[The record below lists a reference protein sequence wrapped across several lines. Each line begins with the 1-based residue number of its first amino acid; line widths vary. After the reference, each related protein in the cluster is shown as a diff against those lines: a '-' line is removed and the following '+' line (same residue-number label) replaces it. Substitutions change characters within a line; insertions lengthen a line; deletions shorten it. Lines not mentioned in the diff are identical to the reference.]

1 MLSIECLPLESPDEG
16 WQASK
21 MMWVRMFVSS
31 VFVSG
36 ETVFLAKLLISEA
49 PVSTA
54 RAIVIAI
61 MSAVCYTG
69 LEMLLAAVWEYPLPF
84 GLVLMVCPFVTIIMS
99 WFLICIGVHALKTN
113 KKLQKQL
120 IGHAISVSAQAL
132 LVVAYPTFIAVFL
145 RLDSVEQAIFTLVL
159 PVIRFTAKQVMA
171 CVSTHV
177 QDFLGVSIVFS
188 VDVFNVLYVAICMQT
203 ARSLLTT
210 ALVMTFDT
218 LHNVLALRTI
228 YYHTKSNKGFPH
240 EQGNANCVE
249 RILSALEA
257 LKPPYSGEIRVFDP
271 YKLPLS
277 TQSETLL
284 DAIDQKLSANR
295 AAISLISM
303 RNALVVP
310 EPLELSLDHEH
321 SATQR
326 PPQRAGSHRTIT
338 ARTSEEEDIEEGLQV
353 LFHCEYVILTEY
365 VECTLPIFYAAY
377 LAGLYQLPTAAYYPF
392 TRSMTSSK
400 MTSTLVQLVIYSF
413 FEFGSLAGL
422 YTLLTQRLGY
432 SPAYQLAFVLE
443 THVVLIQSLL
453 FIWIIFIAQLTLVQ
467 GASTTNRETREGL
480 VHVLLGTYRELAVFW
495 YRSQIGNRQLYSVER
510 LLAFRDYHGR
520 TSLARVV
527 CVCVFYPI
535 PAFLVVFLID
545 CIPLADP
552 NDGWK
557 ANWALWIRMLVSSF
571 VVSAGALFQFNAAIE
586 VGAISNARTIGAAIA
601 AAFCYTGASI
611 ALAATWKFPIPF
623 GLVVMAAPYQLFIN
637 GAFVVGIE
645 LYALRENAKL
655 RGQILAHF
663 SVASAQLALVA
674 VYPLFSAIFVHLSAS
689 QQALFVLVL
698 PTLKFVLKQMIARVS
713 THLHERVGSLIVF
726 TVDIFNVI
734 YVSMCMQTAQSALT
748 TFLLMASDVF
758 HLLLALRTIYFHTN
772 AIQEYREHAST
783 MWKLR
788 YPINYLEGMPAM
800 LRSAFDEARTSQT
813 LLSKTIRVFAPFK
826 LSVSPE
832 STIFL
837 AELAAKSGEK
847 SISAHVKYPKCGP
860 ALAMIPALVHDHHIV
875 NTLVGGKTVSQ
886 AAVNPEG
893 FQPLNSRAAVTRAH
907 LLRKKSMSSKSI
919 SHASLLANLRR
930 SSLVPLGAPSWDSK
944 STGEAAT
951 EGLQALFHCDGCVL
965 PPYTRRIA

>member
-1 MLSIECLPLESPDEG
+1 MRRWLDVVLKTYNEFGRWWGRLQIGHRQAYSVERTLAFRDYYRSKSRVRVFAVCLLTPAPAFLVMLSIECLPLESPDEG

-36 ETVFLAKLLISEA
+36 GTVFLAKLLISEA

-159 PVIRFTAKQVMA
+159 PVI
-171 CVSTHV
+171 
-177 QDFLGVSIVFS
+177 
-188 VDVFNVLYVAICMQT
+188 
-203 ARSLLTT
+203 
-210 ALVMTFDT
+210 
-218 LHNVLALRTI
+218 
-228 YYHTKSNKGFPH
+228 
-240 EQGNANCVE
+240 
-249 RILSALEA
+249 
-257 LKPPYSGEIRVFDP
+257 
-271 YKLPLS
+271 
-277 TQSETLL
+277 SETLL

-467 GASTTNRETREGL
+467 GG
-480 VHVLLGTYRELAVFW
+480 
-495 YRSQIGNRQLYSVER
+495 
-510 LLAFRDYHGR
+510 
-520 TSLARVV
+520 
-527 CVCVFYPI
+527 
-535 PAFLVVFLID
+535 
-545 CIPLADP
+545 
-552 NDGWK
+552 
-557 ANWALWIRMLVSSF
+557 
-571 VVSAGALFQFNAAIE
+571 
-586 VGAISNARTIGAAIA
+586 
-601 AAFCYTGASI
+601 
-611 ALAATWKFPIPF
+611 
-623 GLVVMAAPYQLFIN
+623 
-637 GAFVVGIE
+637 
-645 LYALRENAKL
+645 
-655 RGQILAHF
+655 
-663 SVASAQLALVA
+663 
-674 VYPLFSAIFVHLSAS
+674 
-689 QQALFVLVL
+689 
-698 PTLKFVLKQMIARVS
+698 
-713 THLHERVGSLIVF
+713 
-726 TVDIFNVI
+726 VD
-734 YVSMCMQTAQSALT
+734 
-748 TFLLMASDVF
+748 
-758 HLLLALRTIYFHTN
+758 
-772 AIQEYREHAST
+772 
-783 MWKLR
+783 
-788 YPINYLEGMPAM
+788 
-800 LRSAFDEARTSQT
+800 FD
-813 LLSKTIRVFAPFK
+813 APFK
-826 LSVSPE
+826 
-832 STIFL
+832 
-837 AELAAKSGEK
+837 
-847 SISAHVKYPKCGP
+847 
-860 ALAMIPALVHDHHIV
+860 
-875 NTLVGGKTVSQ
+875 
-886 AAVNPEG
+886 
-893 FQPLNSRAAVTRAH
+893 
-907 LLRKKSMSSKSI
+907 
-919 SHASLLANLRR
+919 
-930 SSLVPLGAPSWDSK
+930 
-944 STGEAAT
+944 
-951 EGLQALFHCDGCVL
+951 
-965 PPYTRRIA
+965 

>member
-1 MLSIECLPLESPDEG
+1 
-16 WQASK
+16 
-21 MMWVRMFVSS
+21 
-31 VFVSG
+31 
-36 ETVFLAKLLISEA
+36 
-49 PVSTA
+49 
-54 RAIVIAI
+54 
-61 MSAVCYTG
+61 
-69 LEMLLAAVWEYPLPF
+69 
-84 GLVLMVCPFVTIIMS
+84 
-99 WFLICIGVHALKTN
+99 
-113 KKLQKQL
+113 
-120 IGHAISVSAQAL
+120 
-132 LVVAYPTFIAVFL
+132 
-145 RLDSVEQAIFTLVL
+145 
-159 PVIRFTAKQVMA
+159 
-171 CVSTHV
+171 
-177 QDFLGVSIVFS
+177 
-188 VDVFNVLYVAICMQT
+188 
-203 ARSLLTT
+203 
-210 ALVMTFDT
+210 MTFDT

-467 GASTTNRETREGL
+467 GATNSTDASDKRYYKYWTTRDIGLPVLDTKRPFIFSMVLHRKIHPLDVSPASTTNRETREGL

-951 EGLQALFHCDGCVL
+951 EGLQALFHCEYVILTEYIECTLPLLYAIYLAGLFHLPAAAYYPHTHDVSPEKMKSTLIQLAAYGSLEFGSFIGIYLVL
-965 PPYTRRIA
+965 KRRFGYSPIYQLAFVLETEAMTLQSLLVVWVVFALPLTLAHYGVDITSLTGHHK